1 MADDGGVKDHPAIE
15 LVGVT
20 KAYGERTVLDVDLVV
35 EAGETLAL
43 LGPNG
48 AGKTTATEI
57 CEGYRR
63 PTSGTVR
70 VLGEDPGT
78 AGAAWRG
85 RLGIVT
91 QETGAF
97 DRLRVSEAIDH
108 LAGFFP
114 DPLDVD
120 EVLGLV
126 DLLPQRDQ
134 LVDELSGG
142 QRRRVDLACGLVGRP
157 ELLFLDEPTTGLDP
171 EIRRRLW
178 EVIGELRTGGVTIL
192 LTTHYLDEAETLA
205 DRIAVIDHGRLI
217 ALDTPAALGGRS
229 GAQATV
235 AFRAGSPDQAAL
247 ARSHG
252 GTVDPGG
259 VAHLRSDEP
268 ALLVARLVAEIG
280 GDLPELTVT
289 RPSLEDTYLRLVDH
303 TEDAR

>member
-178 EVIGELRTGGVTIL
+178 DVIGELRTRGVTIL

-205 DRIAVIDHGRLI
+205 DRIAVIDHGRLV

-229 GAQATV
+229 AAQATV
-235 AFRAGSPDQAAL
+235 GFRPASARDAAVAEAHGATLGPDGL
-247 ARSHG
+247 
-252 GTVDPGG
+252 
-259 VAHLRSDEP
+259 AHLRSDEP